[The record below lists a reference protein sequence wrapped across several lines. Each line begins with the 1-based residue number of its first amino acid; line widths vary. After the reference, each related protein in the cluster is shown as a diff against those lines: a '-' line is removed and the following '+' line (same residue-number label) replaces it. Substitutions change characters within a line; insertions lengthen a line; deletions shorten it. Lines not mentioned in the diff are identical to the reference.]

1 VSTNVPDPRRVEY
14 LPLEDLA
21 ADPRNPKAHDE
32 ETIDDSIGRF
42 GMLDLIVRDERTGR
56 IISGHGRSKALAA
69 REARGES
76 APEGVKVDEEGRWLV
91 PVVVGWASRTDTEA
105 AAALIALNRT
115 TELGGWV
122 DDALLDLLDDLDD
135 GDDGLLGVGFDEED
149 VEALREAMAELADDD
164 GTSLADPHADL
175 PLGDE
180 EEEEDADEDFLGP
193 TGQEFERL
201 DVLWGEPSHQVKHGE
216 TYVLG
221 GRHLLVVAKLA
232 REHDLWAHHL
242 PGRVFAPYPD
252 PYLVLGESAKTEPYL
267 LVQPNAYLAGH
278 VLDKWASI
286 HGEESIER
294 QVSA

>member
-1 VSTNVPDPRRVEY
+1 MSTSAPDPRRVEY
-14 LPLEDLA
+14 LPLEDLV

-32 ETIDDSIGRF
+32 GTIDDSIGRF

-56 IISGHGRSKALAA
+56 IISGHGRSKALAT

-122 DDALLDLLDDLDD
+122 DEALLDLLDDLDD
-135 GDDGLLGVGFDEED
+135 GAEGLIGVGFGEED
-149 VEALREAMAELADDD
+149 VDALREAMAQLGEDD
-164 GTSLADPHADL
+164 GTSLADEHADL
-175 PLGDE
+175 LL
-180 EEEEDADEDFLGP
+180 DEDDEDDLEP
-193 TGQEFERL
+193 SGQEFERL
-201 DVLWGEPSHQVKHGE
+201 DVLWGEPSHKVKHGE

-232 REHDLWAHHL
+232 REHELWSHHL

-252 PYLVLGESAKTEPYL
+252 PYLVLGDSAKADPYL

-278 VLDKWASI
+278 VLDKWASV